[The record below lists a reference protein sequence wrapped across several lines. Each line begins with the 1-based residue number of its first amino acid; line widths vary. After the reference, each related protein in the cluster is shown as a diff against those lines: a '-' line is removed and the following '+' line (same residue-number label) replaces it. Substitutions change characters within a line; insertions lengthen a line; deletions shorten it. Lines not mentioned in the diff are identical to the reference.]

1 MSIPVMLSMAD
12 SRTFPNRTVE
22 DMTLLWKYWQICR
35 LSPQNSR
42 VGYEYRVVP
51 PAQDFLQQQ
60 IAAISN
66 SAATKNRE
74 IQTFLISYFQG
85 KNSADIINR
94 AIAGLCLRCNVS
106 YPILKACQKID
117 SLFSPNKG
125 FTYKDLLPFVLN
137 DDGMTPVILDR
148 DRKTQLILD
157 QTGKAQATAYKFFT
171 VEVLRT
177 FKPEEANMSLEN
189 WAYLQTKQ
197 NQEIKDFLSE
207 FGFKNLS
214 DWALLNRSRPKQL
227 ERLSSRSCYLV
238 EVFHAVYRRDRRQQR
253 QGSKKCPEPSNNQLE
268 EMRALLQERGIIINA
283 NAELMRELKQVAT
296 ELRQYDIWS
305 SREPLEIQD
314 PDGNDVTRPDLP
326 YDSIDEIDVEQQE
339 FLEFLHQQLREALT
353 GAVEKEICDRIA
365 HLQKSKK
372 YASLSQQFIPGLKLY
387 YCQNM
392 SLKEIAPMLGMTSW
406 DQARRILNPGEILN
420 TVRSSTIQQ
429 VLDKTLEKAQSMGL
443 TKIPPTPDYLKT
455 LVEQVEAF
463 ADKEIF
469 QEAMEEIRAG
479 KNRAMNS
486 LYAQQ
491 LRIYFEQHK
500 EHLK

>member
-1 MSIPVMLSMAD
+1 
-12 SRTFPNRTVE
+12 
-22 DMTLLWKYWQICR
+22 
-35 LSPQNSR
+35 
-42 VGYEYRVVP
+42 
-51 PAQDFLQQQ
+51 
-60 IAAISN
+60 
-66 SAATKNRE
+66 
-74 IQTFLISYFQG
+74 
-85 KNSADIINR
+85 
-94 AIAGLCLRCNVS
+94 
-106 YPILKACQKID
+106 
-117 SLFSPNKG
+117 
-125 FTYKDLLPFVLN
+125 
-137 DDGMTPVILDR
+137 
-148 DRKTQLILD
+148 
-157 QTGKAQATAYKFFT
+157 
-171 VEVLRT
+171 
-177 FKPEEANMSLEN
+177 
-189 WAYLQTKQ
+189 
-197 NQEIKDFLSE
+197 
-207 FGFKNLS
+207 
-214 DWALLNRSRPKQL
+214 
-227 ERLSSRSCYLV
+227 
-238 EVFHAVYRRDRRQQR
+238 
-253 QGSKKCPEPSNNQLE
+253 
-268 EMRALLQERGIIINA
+268 
-283 NAELMRELKQVAT
+283 MRELKQVAT
-296 ELRQYDIWS
+296 ELRKYDIWS

-326 YDSIDEIDVEQQE
+326 YNSIDEIDVEQQE
-339 FLEFLHQQLREALT
+339 FLEFLHQQLTEALT

-443 TKIPPTPDYLKT
+443 TSNPPNPDYLKT
-455 LVEQVEAF
+455 LVEQIEAF
-463 ADKEIF
+463 ADREIF